1 MLSATGG
8 ECSIEACRSGP
19 MRGRG
24 LSGVLTSTRITPATT
39 GLRPIGLLIMR
50 SGGHLSY
57 VTGTK
62 GVCRTPLTVVIYTS
76 RRGT

>member
-1 MLSATGG
+1 MLSVTGG

-39 GLRPIGLLIMR
+39 GLRPIGLLIIR
-50 SGGHLSY
+50 SGRQLGD

-62 GVCRTPLTVVIYTS
+62 GVCGTPLTVVIYTS
-76 RRGT
+76 RSGT